1 MLALSHKAFETIK
14 RGEII
19 CFKTMIFIKLL
30 DMHLETRFSLP
41 FRLNKDSLKL
51 FFFFKYNKVLTYNV
65 CSMIIHFITKLRARL
80 DFFWGG
86 GGAGERGE
94 VKESS
99 VKLAENRQIL
109 G

>member
-41 FRLNKDSLKL
+41 FRLNKDYLKP
-51 FFFFKYNKVLTYNV
+51 FFFNKYNKVLTYNV
-65 CSMIIHFITKLRARL
+65 CSMIIHFITKLRAHL
-80 DFFWGG
+80 DFFWVEG
-86 GGAGERGE
+86 RGE
-94 VKESS
+94 KGGVKESR
-99 VKLAENRQIL
+99 VELAENRLIL
-109 G
+109 D